1 MMNIAIIGAGKWGSA
16 LHVALRENH
25 TCSLS
30 SACGRNVKDFV
41 SIKEALNCE
50 YLVFALS
57 SQGIYTWLKKHFTY
71 KGQKILIASKG
82 IQDQTCQFLDEIFL
96 DFISKDDFCVLSGPS
111 FASEVMQKLPTALMI
126 SGKNLDL
133 CAKFASFFPD
143 FIKIYIDDDVRGAEI
158 CGAYKNVLAIASGI
172 SDGLKLGNNARA
184 ALISRGLIEMHRFGK
199 FFGAKEETF
208 LGLSGAG
215 DLFLTASSV
224 LSRNYRVGLAL
235 AQNKSLKEILQELQ
249 EVAEGVKTAYAIEKL
264 AKFNGIYT
272 PIVNEIVEIFKGKS
286 VYEATQNLLKQNYN

>member
-1 MMNIAIIGAGKWGSA
+1 MNIAIIGAGKWGSA

-57 SQGIYTWLKKHFTY
+57 SQGIYTWLKKHFIY

-199 FFGAKEETF
+199 F
-208 LGLSGAG
+208 LGPKKK
-215 DLFLTASSV
+215 LFWV
-224 LSRNYRVGLAL
+224 
-235 AQNKSLKEILQELQ
+235 
-249 EVAEGVKTAYAIEKL
+249 
-264 AKFNGIYT
+264 
-272 PIVNEIVEIFKGKS
+272 
-286 VYEATQNLLKQNYN
+286 